1 MKKRRIAG
9 AALLLGCVI
18 LGAAAVILYIGQ
30 DRTPPQITVEEAQ
43 ITYTEG
49 EAYTGLL
56 AGVTAED
63 NRDGDLT
70 DEVFVDRV
78 IPTGEDTAAVY
89 YGVIDSAKN
98 VATASRTVTYIPSPD
113 SADVRDEAGEE
124 ESDGTTDAAETAGA
138 TRDAAAQ
145 DPAAQAGEQPS
156 QDAAETA
163 GELTPAGERP
173 ALALT
178 APSATVAAGSAFNPM
193 SVVQAM
199 VDDKDNVDTLSQR
212 VMVDGAYDTNVPG
225 SYALTFYVG
234 DSDGNTSDPVAFT
247 LIVQ

>member
-1 MKKRRIAG
+1 M
-9 AALLLGCVI
+9 
-18 LGAAAVILYIGQ
+18 
-30 DRTPPQITVEEAQ
+30 EEAQ

-70 DEVFVDRV
+70 DEVFVDKV

-124 ESDGTTDAAETAGA
+124 EAEDAAETAGA

-145 DPAAQAGEQPS
+145 DPAAQAGEEPSRTQP
-156 QDAAETA
+156 
-163 GELTPAGERP
+163 RP
-173 ALALT
+173 
-178 APSATVAAGSAFNPM
+178 
-193 SVVQAM
+193 
-199 VDDKDNVDTLSQR
+199 
-212 VMVDGAYDTNVPG
+212 
-225 SYALTFYVG
+225 
-234 DSDGNTSDPVAFT
+234 GN
-247 LIVQ
+247 